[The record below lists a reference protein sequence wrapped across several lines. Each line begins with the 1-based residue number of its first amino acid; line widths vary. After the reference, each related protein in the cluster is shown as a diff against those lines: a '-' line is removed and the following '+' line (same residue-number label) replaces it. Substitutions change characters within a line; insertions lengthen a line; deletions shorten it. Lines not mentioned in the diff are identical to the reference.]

1 MIMKKKKLLIIF
13 PFVLVAI
20 LTISIIIIK
29 ESKDM
34 KINPPESFTY
44 TAHTG
49 CIKTKDN
56 SLNAI
61 EIGIENGANVVEF
74 DLQFLEDGTPVLAH
88 DEPTGNEVT
97 LDEAFKKV
105 SEYESIQVNVDIK
118 VTDNLKAVY
127 PLAKKYGIE
136 NQIFYTGVKA
146 EFVEAVK
153 KDSPEVPYYLNVDVA
168 KPRKQTPEYLE
179 GLVEEVKKSG
189 AIGIN
194 FNKDNA
200 TKELVDIFHEND
212 LLVSIWTV
220 NEEKDIY
227 KILHLSPDNI
237 TTRRPDKMSEI
248 LK

>member
-1 MIMKKKKLLIIF
+1 MKTEPIELR
-13 PFVLVAI
+13 
-20 LTISIIIIK
+20 
-29 ESKDM
+29 EG
-34 KINPPESFTY
+34 FTY

-49 CIKTKDN
+49 CANTPDN
-56 SLNAI
+56 SLEAI
-61 EIGIENGANVVEF
+61 EQGVKYGADIIEF
-74 DLQFLEDGTPVLAH
+74 DLHFLSDGTPVLSH
-88 DEPTGNEVT
+88 DEPQGNEVT

-105 SEYESIQVNVDIK
+105 SKYKDIRVNVDIK
-118 VTDNLKAVY
+118 ATANLKVVY

-136 NQIFYTGVKA
+136 NQIFYTGVKT